1 MNKEEYLNMYKED
14 KLAEICA
21 QLEEEKDYYHDEMNA
36 YKSDALNAQKRADK
50 LTSYWDSVDKLFN
63 KLQSLPVKDFIDLY
77 YKMDTMMKQY
87 DFFTTT
93 CDLEMNLSHNAL
105 LNSKFDLEPYKK
117 VYCANVMASSEFINR
132 PSITKINVVVPD
144 KVVKI
149 TFGDGKIET
158 MVCAPEDV
166 FDLRKCCFIAIAK
179 HLYRDE
185 YTFEGIEHM
194 ANELMYK
201 KKYVRIVDRAL
212 KRYYKDEEDK
222 SREELRKA
230 EEKLAKARQ
239 SAKRT
244 RYKERREKRYR
255 EQITDLLA
263 DAIVKAQDK
272 NGE

>member
-1 MNKEEYLNMYKED
+1 MKER
-14 KLAEICA
+14 CF
-21 QLEEEKDYYHDEMNA
+21 
-36 YKSDALNAQKRADK
+36 
-50 LTSYWDSVDKLFN
+50 LTSSCN
-63 KLQSLPVKDFIDLY
+63 
-77 YKMDTMMKQY
+77 
-87 DFFTTT
+87 
-93 CDLEMNLSHNAL
+93 LEMDSPYNLSLYNRGVTLSLADNTSIHAD
-105 LNSKFDLEPYKK
+105 SI
-117 VYCANVMASSEFINR
+117 NVTVSSEFIV
-132 PSITKINVVVPD
+132 PPPITKINVVVPD

-149 TFGDGKIET
+149 TFEDGKIET

-185 YTFEGIEHM
+185 YTFEGIERM

-212 KRYYKDEEDK
+212 KKYYKDEEDK

-230 EEKLAKARQ
+230 EEKLIKARQ